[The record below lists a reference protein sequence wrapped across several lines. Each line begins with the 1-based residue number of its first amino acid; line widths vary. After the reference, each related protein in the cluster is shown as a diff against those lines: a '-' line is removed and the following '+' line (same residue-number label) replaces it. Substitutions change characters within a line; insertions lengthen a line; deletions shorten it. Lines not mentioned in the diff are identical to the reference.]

1 MGSKMEPPC
10 VTPVPSEVLALQATE
25 ALQRREL
32 SHEFCRRIFLMFCGC
47 PEAFDDRII
56 DP

>member
-1 MGSKMEPPC
+1 MEPPC
-10 VTPVPSEVLALQATE
+10 GTPVPSEVLALQATE
-25 ALQRREL
+25 ALQRCEL
-32 SHEFCRRIFLMFCGC
+32 SHEFCRQIFLMFCGC